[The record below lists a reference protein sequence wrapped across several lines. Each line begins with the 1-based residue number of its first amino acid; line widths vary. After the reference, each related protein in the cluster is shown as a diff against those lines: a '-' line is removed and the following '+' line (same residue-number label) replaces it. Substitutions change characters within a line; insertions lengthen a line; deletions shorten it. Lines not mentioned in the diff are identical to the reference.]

1 MREGQ
6 GRSRPASRALK
17 PPFSRLGTRR
27 LWRGGGPCSAL
38 VVRFSF
44 ALLASF
50 IALAPAA
57 ACSDESIT
65 PTPVPYVKSD
75 GGDGSTATD
84 GGRAGVIRV
93 ANFNVRRYFDAVCQS
108 NDCTSP
114 TSFEEVVT
122 QAAFDA
128 RTAQL
133 AEAIALID
141 PDIITLEEVETE
153 GCLDALAAKL
163 ASNGKTYPLVH
174 LGETGSNGS
183 VDVGILSRGTLTSIK
198 THRETPLVE
207 ADGTKTTFTR
217 EFLEVRMTFGAKA
230 VVMFG
235 AHFRSKATDDPA
247 RRLAEAKA
255 AQSIV
260 ASVGTELPDALVIL
274 GGDLNDTPGSEPIK
288 AMDLGGALVRVASD
302 LPAAKQGTYI
312 FQGAD
317 QAIDHIYV
325 VKGQAARYLPMSATV
340 YRDDPKAGFGG
351 SDHGALSADF
361 SIE

>member
-1 MREGQ
+1 M
-6 GRSRPASRALK
+6 
-17 PPFSRLGTRR
+17 
-27 LWRGGGPCSAL
+27 WRGGGPCSDL
-38 VVRFSF
+38 VVRFTF
-44 ALLASF
+44 AVLAGFTALAS
-50 IALAPAA
+50 AA
-57 ACSDESIT
+57 ACSDESVT
-65 PTPVPYVKSD
+65 PTPVPVVKSD
-75 GGDGSTATD
+75 GGSSGSS
-84 GGRAGVIRV
+84 GGIDSGKSSSLRV
-93 ANFNVRRYFDAVCQS
+93 ANFNVRRFFDAVCQS

-128 RTAQL
+128 RVAQL
-133 AEAIALID
+133 ADAIAKID

-163 ASNGKTYPLVH
+163 AANGKTYPLVH

-183 VDVGILSRGTLTSIK
+183 VDVGILSRGTLGEIK
-198 THRETPLVE
+198 THRDTPLVE
-207 ADGTKTTFTR
+207 ANGTKTTFTR

-255 AQSIV
+255 AQAIV
-260 ASVGTELPDALVIL
+260 AGVASELPDALVIL
-274 GGDLNDTPGSEPIK
+274 GGDLNDTPGSEPIN

-302 LPAAKQGTYI
+302 IPAAMQGTYF
-312 FQGAD
+312 FQGTD

-325 VKGQAARYLPMSATV
+325 VKAHASSYVPMSATV
-340 YRDDPKAGFGG
+340 YRDSAKGGFGG
-351 SDHGALSADF
+351 SDHGALAADF
-361 SIE
+361 SLD

>member
-1 MREGQ
+1 MCEGE
-6 GRSRPASRALK
+6 GRARSTSNHLRPRFPRVAAWSVVATPRAVLCSLSVR
-17 PPFSRLGTRR
+17 PFFPLFVG
-27 LWRGGGPCSAL
+27 
-38 VVRFSF
+38 VV
-44 ALLASF
+44 LLTG
-50 IALAPAA
+50 AA

-65 PTPVPYVKSD
+65 PTPVPVVVKD
-75 GGDGSTATD
+75 GGTDATAD
-84 GGRAGVIRV
+84 GGRAGVLRV
-93 ANFNVRRYFDAVCQS
+93 ANFNVRRYFDAICQS
-108 NDCTSP
+108 NDCTSA

-133 AEAIALID
+133 AEAIAVID
-141 PDIITLEEVETE
+141 PDIITLEEVETQ
-153 GCLDALAAKL
+153 GCLAALAAKL

-183 VDVGILSRGTLTSIK
+183 VDVGILSRGTLTEVK
-198 THRETPLVE
+198 THRDTPLVQ

-255 AQSIV
+255 AQAIV
-260 ASVGTELPDALVIL
+260 AGVGAELPDALVIL
-274 GGDLNDTPGSEPIK
+274 GGDLNDTPGSEPIS

-312 FQGAD
+312 FGGMD

-325 VKGQAARYLPMSATV
+325 VKGQASRYVPMSATV
-340 YRDDPKAGFGG
+340 YRDTAKGFGG